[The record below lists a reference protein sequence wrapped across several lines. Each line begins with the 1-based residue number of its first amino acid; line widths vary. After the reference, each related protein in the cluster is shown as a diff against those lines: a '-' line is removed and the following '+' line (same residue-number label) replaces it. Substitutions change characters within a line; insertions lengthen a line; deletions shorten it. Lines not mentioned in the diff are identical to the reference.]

1 MIKKGIILFVL
12 ILFGNLNNIFSQEKS
27 VPVNDRYR
35 PGTTDTRTY
44 QLYLPPN
51 YTPDKKYP
59 LIVGIHGYSET
70 GIRFA
75 NNSQWPL
82 KQETEDFILVCPNG
96 INNSWNLIVPVELTN
111 YYTDDIS
118 FINAL
123 IDSTCINYS
132 IDPLRIYVTG
142 HSRGGF
148 FAYRLAY
155 ELSDKIAAIAPT
167 AAKLTFYNF
176 ELENPVPL
184 IHFHSLNDS
193 IVYYRAFYHLGYY
206 YFASIDSMMQIWAA
220 KNNCNQTPE
229 IIYDNNGITG
239 RKWEA
244 KTGNGDVELYVTPN
258 AGHSYLTPQRIGI
271 SSVDIIWEFFMEHP
285 KQGENT
291 DTFKNTREQ
300 LRIYPNPAHDILKIE
315 HPDLSQ
321 KKTNYKITDL
331 NGKLSQQGRITD
343 NTLDVSK
350 IDVGTYLLN
359 LDVDGE
365 KLSQKFIIK

>member
-1 MIKKGIILFVL
+1 MNNNNTLL
-12 ILFGNLNNIFSQEKS
+12 ILILIGNLNLIFSQEKS
-27 VPVNDRYR
+27 IQVNDRYR
-35 PGTTDTRTY
+35 PGVIDIRTY
-44 QLYLPPN
+44 QLYLPQN

-59 LIVGIHGYSET
+59 LIIGIHGYSET

-111 YYTDDIS
+111 YYTDDIN
-118 FINAL
+118 FISAL
-123 IDSTCINYS
+123 IDSTCNNYS

-193 IVYYRAFYHLGYY
+193 TVYYRSFYHLGYY
-206 YFASIDSMMQIWAA
+206 YFASVDSMMQIWAD
-220 KNNCNQTPE
+220 KNNCELIPDTIYNNTG
-229 IIYDNNGITG
+229 IIGK
-239 RKWEA
+239 KWKA
-244 KTGNGDVELYVTPN
+244 ITGNGDVELYVAPN
-258 AGHSYLTPQRIGI
+258 AGHSYPTPQRIGI
-271 SSVDIIWEFFMEHP
+271 SSVDIIWNFFMEHP

-291 DTFKNTREQ
+291 DTSKNYREH
-300 LRIYPNPAHDILKIE
+300 LRIFPNPVQNTLQFEI
-315 HPDLSQ
+315 PDLLQ
-321 KKTNYKITDL
+321 KEVNYKITDL
-331 NGKLSQQGRITD
+331 NGQLLQQGRITG

-350 IDVGTYLLN
+350 IDMGTYLLN
-359 LDVDGE
+359 IDVNGK
-365 KLSQKFIIK
+365 KLSRKFIIK